1 LTQDFLEHPEV
12 GVDKKQHHWII
23 AIDGPSGAGKST
35 VAKRLAKRLSY
46 LYVDTG
52 AMYRAIGLKALRD
65 NPKLDD
71 TSKIASIARGSTI
84 ELTDSPEGCRVFLDG
99 NEVTEAIRAEPVS
112 QAASIVS
119 GISDV
124 RRVLVHAQQQMGAS
138 RDVVPEGRD
147 IGTKVFPNANLKIFL
162 DASERTRAQ
171 RRYEENLRKGV
182 TLTLEE
188 TLAEISERDRRD
200 SQRAD
205 SPLVRAEDAVYLDTS
220 GKTIEEVLQ
229 EILKLVEKVQK
240 DEVRSTKDE

>member
-1 LTQDFLEHPEV
+1 V
-12 GVDKKQHHWII
+12 KRNHWII

-35 VAKRLAKRLSY
+35 VAKRLARQLNY
-46 LYVDTG
+46 LYIDTG
-52 AMYRAIGLKALRD
+52 AMYRAIGLRALRD

-71 TSKIASIARGSTI
+71 PSRISSIAQGSTI

-99 NEVTEAIRAEPVS
+99 NEVTQAIRAEPVS

-124 RRVLVHAQQQMGAS
+124 RRVLVQSQQRMGAD
-138 RDVVPEGRD
+138 RDVVLEGRD

-182 TLTLEE
+182 SLTLEE
-188 TLAEISERDRRD
+188 TLAEINERDRRD

-220 GKTIEEVLQ
+220 GKSIEEVLQ
-229 EILKLVEKVQK
+229 EILKLVETRVKEQAGGAK
-240 DEVRSTKDE
+240 DQ

>member
-1 LTQDFLEHPEV
+1 MN
-12 GVDKKQHHWII
+12 KRQHHWIV

-35 VAKRLAKRLSY
+35 VAKRLARQLNF

-65 NPKLDD
+65 NPKLDNP
-71 TSKIASIARGSTI
+71 SQIASIARGSVI
-84 ELTDSPEGCRVFLDG
+84 ELMDSPQGSRVFLDG
-99 NEVTEAIRAEPVS
+99 NEVTQAIRAEPVS

-124 RRVLVHAQQQMGAS
+124 RRVLVQAQQQMGANK
-138 RDVVPEGRD
+138 DVVLEGRD

-162 DASERTRAQ
+162 DASEQTRAQ

-188 TLAEISERDRRD
+188 TLAEISERDKRD

-220 GKTIEEVLQ
+220 GKTIKEVLQ
-229 EILKLVEKVQK
+229 EILRLVKKVQKDEMQK
-240 DEVRSTKDE
+240 DEVRSAKDE

>member
-1 LTQDFLEHPEV
+1 VNKRQ
-12 GVDKKQHHWII
+12 HWII

-35 VAKRLAKRLSY
+35 VAKRLAKQLNC

-71 TSKIASIARGSTI
+71 PSSIASIAQGSEI
-84 ELTDSPEGCRVFLDG
+84 ELVDSPTGCRVFLDG
-99 NEVTEAIRAEPVS
+99 EEVTQAIRAEPVS

-119 GISDV
+119 GISEV
-124 RRVLVHAQQQMGAS
+124 RRVLVHAQQRMGAN
-138 RDVVPEGRD
+138 RDVVLEGRD
-147 IGTKVFPNANLKIFL
+147 IGTKVFPNANLKIYL

-171 RRYEENLRKGV
+171 RRYEENLQKGV
-182 TLTLEE
+182 RLTLEE
-188 TLAEISERDRRD
+188 TLAEINERDQRD

-229 EILKLVEKVQK
+229 EIVKLVETRQKEEVGGAK
-240 DEVRSTKDE
+240 DE

>member
-1 LTQDFLEHPEV
+1 MNKRH
-12 GVDKKQHHWII
+12 HHWIV

-35 VAKRLAKRLSY
+35 IAKRIARQLNY

-52 AMYRAIGLKALRD
+52 AMYRAIGLKALRE
-65 NPKLDD
+65 NPKLDNP
-71 TSKIASIARGSTI
+71 SQIASLARSSLI
-84 ELTDSPEGCRVFLDG
+84 ELTDSPEGARVFLDG
-99 NEVTEAIRAEPVS
+99 NEVTEAIRAEPVN

-124 RRVLVHAQQQMGAS
+124 RRVLVQAQQQMGAN
-138 RDVVPEGRD
+138 RDVVLEGRD

-171 RRYEENLRKGV
+171 RRYEENRRKGV

-188 TLAEISERDRRD
+188 TLAEINERDQRD

-205 SPLVRAEDAVYLDTS
+205 SPLVRAEDAAYLDTS

-229 EILKLVEKVQK
+229 EILRLVEKQQK
-240 DEVRSTKDE
+240 EEARSTKSE

>member
-1 LTQDFLEHPEV
+1 M
-12 GVDKKQHHWII
+12 GKRQHHWII

-35 VAKRLAKRLSY
+35 VAKRLARQLSY

-52 AMYRAIGLKALRD
+52 AMYRAIGLKALRE
-65 NPKLDD
+65 NPRLDD
-71 TSKIASIARGSTI
+71 PSKISSIARGSTI
-84 ELTDSPEGCRVFLDG
+84 ELMDSPEGCRVFLDG
-99 NEVTEAIRAEPVS
+99 NEVTQAIRAEPVS

-124 RRVLVHAQQQMGAS
+124 RRVLVQAQQQMGGS
-138 RDVVPEGRD
+138 RDVVLEGRD

-182 TLTLEE
+182 TLTLDE
-188 TLAEISERDRRD
+188 TLAEINERDQRD

-205 SPLVRAEDAVYLDTS
+205 SPLVQETTLCIWTRL
-220 GKTIEEVLQ
+220 GKRLKRFYR
-229 EILKLVEKVQK
+229 ILWRWWKHGRKRGCSVK
-240 DEVRSTKDE
+240 DE